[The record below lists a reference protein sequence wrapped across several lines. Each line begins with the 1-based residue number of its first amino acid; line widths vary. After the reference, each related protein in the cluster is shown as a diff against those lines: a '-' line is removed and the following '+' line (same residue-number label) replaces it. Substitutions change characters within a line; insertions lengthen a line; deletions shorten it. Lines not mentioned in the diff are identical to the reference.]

1 MASIYE
7 IEYKYLD
14 ELEDKRSVWR
24 HGVVCALDKNKLS
37 DKLIQEFLDREEF
50 EQADKLLTKNYRLKD
65 DDIAFY
71 HVAEKDLV
79 ELVVYLQ
86 KDFDIIINEIKET
99 L

>member
-1 MASIYE
+1 MARIYE
-7 IEYKYLD
+7 IEYKFFD
-14 ELEDKRSVWR
+14 ELEDKHSKWR

-37 DKLIQEFLDREEF
+37 DKLIKEFLDREEF

-71 HVAEKDLV
+71 HVADNNLV
-79 ELVVYLQ
+79 KLVVYLQ
-86 KDFDIIINEIKET
+86 KDFDIIINEIKEI